1 MINDKVDP
9 FISQYRDALER
20 QRDISNQYNDNQRR
34 NDFASIMSGANN
46 AGMLYSNFPERSKI
60 QYNTQTYMP
69 NQVKVRETYRTG
81 LDKLR
86 TNTLNLHNE
95 LASINEAIADLN
107 KANSGGGSGSG
118 DLPGVKTWD
127 YGNGYSIKG
136 KNGGEAT
143 YYKDGKQITAG
154 QFLEGIGSNSNW
166 NNWND
171 IWGSGV
177 KTNGVGSDTISA
189 YGKGGINQNTNGY
202 GYLYK

>member
-9 FISQYRDALER
+9 FINQYRDALER

-60 QYNTQTYMP
+60 QYDTQTYMP

-86 TNTLNLHNE
+86 TNTLNLHNQ

-107 KANSGGGSGSG
+107 KTNGGGGGSG

-143 YYKDGKQITAG
+143 YYKNGKQISAG

-166 NNWND
+166 KNWTN
-171 IWGSGV
+171 IWDSGV
-177 KTNGVGSDTISA
+177 KTDGVGVDTISA
-189 YGKGGINQNTNGY
+189 YGKGGINQSTNGY